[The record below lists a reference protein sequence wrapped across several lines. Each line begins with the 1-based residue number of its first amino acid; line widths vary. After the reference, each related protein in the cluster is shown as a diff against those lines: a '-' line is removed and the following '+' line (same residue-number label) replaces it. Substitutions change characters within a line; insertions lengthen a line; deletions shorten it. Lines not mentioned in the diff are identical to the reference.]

1 MRGPLAMLFFL
12 RDHRWTRHH
21 LSDYIDGDLDAGERD
36 RVERHVGMCP
46 QCRRLL
52 ETLKRTVAGL
62 MGLRGDATGQVAD
75 GVIERL
81 RAEAEG

>member
-1 MRGPLAMLFFL
+1 MPRPLRMLFFL
-12 RDHRWTRHH
+12 RDHRWTQRH
-21 LSDYIDGDLDAGERD
+21 LSDYIDGDLDPRERD

-62 MGLRGDATGQVAD
+62 MGLRDAPTGDVAD

-81 RAEAEG
+81 RAEGEG